1 MVTRWQLGY
10 LVIWSAGELGSIL
23 VGSCFSFDAFVLF
36 KLFVF
41 FCFRGF
47 VIQGF
52 FDFVVDTHSLGLLHG
67 ISNRIATVPF
77 GEQNCT
83 DRRSSDGYPL
93 Q

>member
-1 MVTRWQLGY
+1 
-10 LVIWSAGELGSIL
+10 
-23 VGSCFSFDAFVLF
+23 
-36 KLFVF
+36 
-41 FCFRGF
+41 
-47 VIQGF
+47 
-52 FDFVVDTHSLGLLHG
+52 LLHG